1 MSPADA
7 LDWAYR
13 LLVGSLAAVVGLQI
27 LNGRINTKGL
37 FQGQRGDGS
46 QYFSPERIQLLMVTV
61 AAAAKYAA
69 SVMAN
74 PHASALP
81 DVPPEWLQLMGGSHA
96 VYLARKAYSMN
107 AGTVAQHGTTK
118 KREG

>member
-1 MSPADA
+1 MSPGDA

-37 FQGQRGDGS
+37 FEGQRGDGS
-46 QYFSPERIQLLMVTV
+46 RYFSPERIQLLMVTL
-61 AAAAKYAA
+61 AAAAKYIS

-74 PHASALP
+74 PHVGAMP
-81 DVPPEWLQLMGGSHA
+81 DVPQEWLQLMGGSHA
-96 VYLARKAYSMN
+96 VYLARQAYSMN
-107 AGTVAQHGTTK
+107 AGAVAEPASRK
-118 KREG
+118 KKEG